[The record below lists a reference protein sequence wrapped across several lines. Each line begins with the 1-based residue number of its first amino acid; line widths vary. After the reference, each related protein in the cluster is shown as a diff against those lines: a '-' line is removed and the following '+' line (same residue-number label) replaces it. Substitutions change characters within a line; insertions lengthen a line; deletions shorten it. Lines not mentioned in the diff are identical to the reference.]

1 MKKNLISALSC
12 LLILLSSSNFLA
24 QQWVEVS
31 SPPANFRTDHSFGF
45 ALNGMGYL
53 VAGTK
58 SNGNVTDE
66 FYQYDPATDAFTQL
80 ADFPGAPR
88 GFGIG
93 DTWDGKAYFG
103 FGAGDNYLGDLWEYD
118 PDAAEW
124 TELASC
130 PCSARIHPAMVAH
143 NGKIFVGLGGGFNGD
158 LKDWWIYDIATN
170 TWTQGTDFPSLPR
183 HHPYQFGID
192 NYIYVGFGHGG
203 TNIFI
208 TWYRYDP
215 DTDTWDQVASLPDQ
229 GRVAGTQFS
238 WNGKGY
244 ALSGE
249 GETHTAMN
257 EGEFWSYDPVTDF
270 WEQLPSHPETSRW
283 APASFVIDNEVYL
296 FNGVVYGFG
305 NPFHPTVSYKFNL
318 SGEMTSADEVTDKT
332 SFTISPNP
340 VSDVLT
346 IQSKNGVA
354 LPSGSL
360 IMYDVLG
367 NQVRNI
373 ETLTSNQIDVS
384 NLSDGVYFIRM
395 EGEEETVRVVVG
407 E

>member
-1 MKKNLISALSC
+1 MKKNLTFTLSC
-12 LLILLSSSNFLA
+12 LLILLSTSSFLA
-24 QQWVEVS
+24 QEWVQVS
-31 SPPANFRTDHSFGF
+31 SPPADFRTDHSYGF

-58 SNGNVTDE
+58 SNNDVTDE

-80 ADFPGAPR
+80 EDFPGAAR

-103 FGAGDNYLGDLWEYD
+103 FGFGNDFLNDLWEYD
-118 PDAAEW
+118 PDAATW

-130 PCSARIHPAMVAH
+130 PCSERIHPAMIAH
-143 NGKIFVGLGGGFNGD
+143 NGKIFVGLGGSNIGD
-158 LKDWWIYDIATN
+158 LNDWWIYDIASN
-170 TWTQGTDFPSLPR
+170 TWTQGTDFPSLRR

-203 TNIFI
+203 SNIFI

-244 ALSGE
+244 ILSGE
-249 GETHTAMN
+249 GDTHTAME

-270 WEQLPSHPETSRW
+270 WEQLPPHPGTSRW
-283 APASFVIDNEVYL
+283 APASFLIEDEIYI

-305 NPFHPTVSYKFNL
+305 NPFHPEESYKFNL
-318 SGEMTSADEVTDKT
+318 SGGATSTDT
-332 SFTISPNP
+332 PLNQAGFTVSPNP
-340 VSDVLT
+340 ASEVIT
-346 IQSKNGVA
+346 IQSKDGAA
-354 LPSGSL
+354 LPAADVF
-360 IMYDVLG
+360 MYDVLG
-367 NQVRNI
+367 NQVRYIKALNN
-373 ETLTSNQIDVS
+373 NQINVS
-384 NLSDGVYFIRM
+384 NLSNGVYFIRM
-395 EGEEETVRVVVG
+395 EGEVETIRVIVG
-407 E
+407 K